1 MRTTLF
7 ISLLLLVFLNGF
19 SQSSKELDSLSVFQD
34 IFDSS
39 SVEGELRNFTMATY
53 NRGSLQDYSTN
64 ATGGTVK
71 IKTKNFKGFEAGMQ
85 TSFTYKTIGND
96 LNAVDPIAGRGDKW
110 ELELYDIFNK
120 GEFEHLIRLDELYL
134 QYNFGKSYLAYG
146 KIKTEYTRLINASDG
161 RMNRFAHQ
169 GAWLHLNFDSPHKL
183 DLAWLNRFSP
193 RSSYDWFDFDE
204 AFGLV
209 NQGFQ
214 PNGEAAIYK
223 GFYPTQGV
231 AIFNYGYINHNFN
244 FHVYNFLFDKISNI
258 VWLEADYDYK
268 TYKLGLQYAHS
279 QALSY
284 GEQLDEVNRYMQ
296 PDERANVLSSKLSW
310 FTPKWEVSAA
320 YTKAFDTGRF
330 LFPKELGRDHFYTS
344 IPRSRLEGLGG
355 VDVFTLRV
363 DYQLSKPNLHFGVS
377 YQDLSGAEVQR
388 FQLNKYNIDST
399 RQFNTQITFE
409 PEGFFKG
416 LHLDL
421 LWVYRTNKT
430 NEQQDLFF
438 NRSNFHQINL
448 VTNFYF

>member
-1 MRTTLF
+1 
-7 ISLLLLVFLNGF
+7 
-19 SQSSKELDSLSVFQD
+19 
-34 IFDSS
+34 
-39 SVEGELRNFTMATY
+39 
-53 NRGSLQDYSTN
+53 
-64 ATGGTVK
+64 
-71 IKTKNFKGFEAGMQ
+71 
-85 TSFTYKTIGND
+85 
-96 LNAVDPIAGRGDKW
+96 
-110 ELELYDIFNK
+110 
-120 GEFEHLIRLDELYL
+120 
-134 QYNFGKSYLAYG
+134 
-146 KIKTEYTRLINASDG
+146 
-161 RMNRFAHQ
+161 MNRFAHQ

-244 FHVYNFLFDKISNI
+244 FHVYIFDKISNI
-258 VWLEADYDYK
+258 VWLEADYVYK